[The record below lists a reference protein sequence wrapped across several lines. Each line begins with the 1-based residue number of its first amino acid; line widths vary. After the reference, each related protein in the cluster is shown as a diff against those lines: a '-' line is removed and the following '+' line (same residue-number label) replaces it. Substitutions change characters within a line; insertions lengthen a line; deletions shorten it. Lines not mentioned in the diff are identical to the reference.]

1 MERHGRIAH
10 DLPPTHPY
18 AFEVNE
24 LVPVSEYWLGGHP
37 TPATT
42 AFKALGEYWS
52 NNNKPST
59 SEAR

>member
-24 LVPVSEYWLGGHP
+24 LVPVSEYWLGGYP
-37 TPATT
+37 TPGDDGIQGTGRI
-42 AFKALGEYWS
+42 LV
-52 NNNKPST
+52 
-59 SEAR
+59 